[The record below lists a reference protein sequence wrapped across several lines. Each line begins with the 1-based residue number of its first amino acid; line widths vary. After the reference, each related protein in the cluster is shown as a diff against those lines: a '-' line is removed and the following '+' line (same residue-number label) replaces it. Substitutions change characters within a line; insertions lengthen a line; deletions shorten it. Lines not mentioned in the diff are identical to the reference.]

1 MTSAG
6 STHVLGGTLM
16 CMCALERLFFKWG
29 IDAAAKAFR
38 HEVLLVTPFIAMQGT
53 CITICELVK
62 RRSVRATRQTSLSSR
77 STEPF
82 EKAIAHDLP
91 RFELA
96 ALACVDIIHVS
107 LTFGTAAYASL
118 PCTVLLTPLAM
129 SAHEVLAPHSC
140 RFNGSDASASSK
152 TRTGG
157 VRSSTSRTMPH
168 SGLDDYEPVF
178 VCTICTL
185 PLMHSESAPLPGASL
200 SVAKSGYPGS
210 RNRHQGTPMRL
221 QHVIRLSVCLVL
233 LIALICLAIRPCWSV
248 VSVDCRTMLAHNLCF
263 EHCMPL
269 SGYML
274 GTLMGLASHHWK
286 HMILRRHT
294 VPSPRCINGS
304 LVMWHIVFAVL
315 SMPVAYAA
323 SVSLQVNASSHGAT
337 MDTEVLASFASD
349 ADFIDVT
356 PAHKSALCFVAHLIC
371 TCSAHFTTGALLQNE
386 SDLTVFFAISLS
398 VPLAITLSVF
408 LQYDI
413 GPLDV
418 VSTLLVSSVILIRCE
433 LTRPRSGC

>member
-1 MTSAG
+1 MQAVVVTAF
-6 STHVLGGTLM
+6 LTL
-16 CMCALERLFFKWG
+16 F
-29 IDAAAKAFR
+29 
-38 HEVLLVTPFIAMQGT
+38 LVHD
-53 CITICELVK
+53 IC
-62 RRSVRATRQTSLSSR
+62 SLAR
-77 STEPF
+77 
-82 EKAIAHDLP
+82 
-91 RFELA
+91 
-96 ALACVDIIHVS
+96 
-107 LTFGTAAYASL
+107 
-118 PCTVLLTPLAM
+118 
-129 SAHEVLAPHSC
+129 
-140 RFNGSDASASSK
+140 
-152 TRTGG
+152 
-157 VRSSTSRTMPH
+157 
-168 SGLDDYEPVF
+168 
-178 VCTICTL
+178 
-185 PLMHSESAPLPGASL
+185 
-200 SVAKSGYPGS
+200 
-210 RNRHQGTPMRL
+210 
-221 QHVIRLSVCLVL
+221 
-233 LIALICLAIRPCWSV
+233 RPCWSV

-371 TCSAHFTTGALLQNE
+371 TCSAHFTTGAALTISVAHACSGALLQNE

>member
-152 TRTGG
+152 TR
-157 VRSSTSRTMPH
+157 
-168 SGLDDYEPVF
+168 
-178 VCTICTL
+178 
-185 PLMHSESAPLPGASL
+185 ASL

-337 MDTEVLASFASD
+337 AWGPVSNHWKAPLVQSQLKLVVVNIAYVCNGDCKHRWTLKFWHHSHQMR
-349 ADFIDVT
+349 
-356 PAHKSALCFVAHLIC
+356 
-371 TCSAHFTTGALLQNE
+371 
-386 SDLTVFFAISLS
+386 IS
-398 VPLAITLSVF
+398 
-408 LQYDI
+408 
-413 GPLDV
+413 
-418 VSTLLVSSVILIRCE
+418 ST
-433 LTRPRSGC
+433 